1 MLEERPTMAARRN
14 PAEWQRLITEQAAS
28 QLPTRE
34 FCRAQGMA
42 LSSFHYWK
50 RRLCSAQSEQPVS
63 RSFVP
68 VTVAPKSDITVHAGA
83 ATVTLSST
91 VQPEWLAA
99 FIKALQV

>member
-1 MLEERPTMAARRN
+1 MAARRS

-50 RRLCSAQSEQPVS
+50 RRLCGAQSEQPVS

-68 VTVAPKSDITVHAGA
+68 VTVAPRSDITVHAGA
-83 ATVTLSST
+83 ATVASC
-91 VQPEWLAA
+91 
-99 FIKALQV
+99 QVV